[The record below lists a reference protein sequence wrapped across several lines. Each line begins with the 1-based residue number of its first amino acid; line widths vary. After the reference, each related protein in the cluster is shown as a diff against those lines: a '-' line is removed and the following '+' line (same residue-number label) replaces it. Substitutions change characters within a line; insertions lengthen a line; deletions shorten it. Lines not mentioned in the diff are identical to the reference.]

1 LDATATVLLG
11 TIGVGFG
18 GLAWRMFSQLDSLQD
33 PRNAGS
39 FEKRLDELFADFQVL
54 SMTPRIW
61 SVFQRALQFPLQNQS
76 EFFAQP
82 EAQLEFN
89 RIRARLEQLVLVN
102 RSAHSAMESLSSA
115 GAISAAG
122 AVFFLIAA
130 LIGFE
135 YFSSDLLLIATT
147 VFAASALG
155 VGFFYGRFRV
165 RKGSFLE
172 KERNF
177 RSLLGG

>member
-1 LDATATVLLG
+1 MDATATVLLG

-122 AVFFLIAA
+122 AFPCFLR
-130 LIGFE
+130 
-135 YFSSDLLLIATT
+135 T
-147 VFAASALG
+147 
-155 VGFFYGRFRV
+155 
-165 RKGSFLE
+165 
-172 KERNF
+172 
-177 RSLLGG
+177 RSLLCPGTRTALTGAWLDLDFGESPLLLNFLCVNT

>member
-1 LDATATVLLG
+1 
-11 TIGVGFG
+11 
-18 GLAWRMFSQLDSLQD
+18 MFSQLDSLQD

-130 LIGFE
+130 L
-135 YFSSDLLLIATT
+135 LC
-147 VFAASALG
+147 
-155 VGFFYGRFRV
+155 
-165 RKGSFLE
+165 
-172 KERNF
+172 
-177 RSLLGG
+177 